1 MPFVLTVDQIDSRRQ
16 GDFVDP
22 IIHELAGI
30 EVLLP
35 FTRTVGDEFQ
45 GLLDDPLSVVTAILI
60 LMRNE
65 RWHIGLGLG
74 SVEQPLPADPRSAR
88 GDAFIAA
95 RSAVD
100 RAKSDPSHLAVES
113 AHDVD
118 EVATDAQTV
127 FRLVAALR
135 SHRTD
140 QGWQALELVQR
151 GLNQQETA
159 ARLGITRQ
167 AVSQRL
173 QTAHWSTE
181 QAAVATLGRMLARAD
196 RVASP

>member
-1 MPFVLTVDQIDSRRQ
+1 MSYVLTVDQIDSRRQ
-16 GDFVDP
+16 GDIVDP
-22 IIHELAGI
+22 TIHQLAGI
-30 EVLLP
+30 DVSLP

-45 GLLDDPLSVVTAILI
+45 GLLDDPLSVVAAILI
-60 LMRNE
+60 LMRGE
-65 RWHIGLGLG
+65 RWHIGLGIG

-100 RAKSDPSHLAVES
+100 RAKADPSHVAVES
-113 AHDVD
+113 ARDVD
-118 EVATDAQTV
+118 DEAGDAQTV

-135 SHRTD
+135 RHRTD
-140 QGWQALELVQR
+140 QGWQAIDLVQR
-151 GLNQQETA
+151 GLSQQETA

-181 QAAVATLGRMLARAD
+181 QAAVATLGRLLARAD
-196 RVASP
+196 RVSSP